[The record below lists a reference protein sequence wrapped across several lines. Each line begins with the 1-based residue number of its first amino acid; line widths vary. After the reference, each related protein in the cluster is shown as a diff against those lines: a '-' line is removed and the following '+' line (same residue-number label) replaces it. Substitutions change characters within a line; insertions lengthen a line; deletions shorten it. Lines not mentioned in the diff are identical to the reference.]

1 MQDIILR
8 LAEMPGSIHDRQKMG
23 WFCASCTKT
32 GRKLLN
38 DTTTCNFPLVS
49 AYRGYE
55 HRPHSKTTDN
65 GWSGIRAARQ
75 KERRSGSS
83 GVLSDRLTIT
93 IKNLQQLPAGGHS
106 SEKATQITS
115 GAILAAARCACGKP
129 SQLPYLRLQAR
140 RQR

>member
-1 MQDIILR
+1 MS
-8 LAEMPGSIHDRQKMG
+8 GSIHDRQKMG

-55 HRPHSKTTDN
+55 HCPHSKTTDK

-83 GVLSDRLTIT
+83 SVLSDRLTIT
-93 IKNLQQLPAGGHS
+93 IKNLQQLPAGGHY
-106 SEKATQITS
+106 SEKATEIMPEK
-115 GAILAAARCACGKP
+115 LF
-129 SQLPYLRLQAR
+129 
-140 RQR
+140 